1 MLTIH
6 EYLLCLVFLSKVNF
20 KSIAIWSRSGPSA
33 ISRYSIVPTPI
44 PLIHPK
50 SRATSSDAPFLFKSC
65 LLSGIPFVPPISLLR
80 NSLRIMRNPPCQL
93 RIIVIQEIFPHYL
106 YSHWKRR
113 FKIEDSPVENDSV
126 APQFRQII
134 KSAQVSGL
142 SMTSSLILPLRI
154 ILCFYS
160 LH

>member
-1 MLTIH
+1 
-6 EYLLCLVFLSKVNF
+6 
-20 KSIAIWSRSGPSA
+20 
-33 ISRYSIVPTPI
+33 
-44 PLIHPK
+44 
-50 SRATSSDAPFLFKSC
+50 
-65 LLSGIPFVPPISLLR
+65 LLR
-80 NSLRIMRNPPCQL
+80 NSSRIMRNPPCQL

-134 KSAQVSGL
+134 KPTQVSGL
-142 SMTSSLILPLRI
+142 SMIPSLILPLRI

-160 LH
+160 LY